1 MVTNQLGKAIT
12 ISSSRY
18 DYKTDDVHQLVKC
31 QLQVVLGRY
40 IWSEE
45 EIMGS
50 TTILAILSSGEEILV
65 IDMANLNMT
74 FSNLL

>member
-12 ISSSRY
+12 ISSKRY

-31 QLQVVLGRY
+31 QLQAVLGRY

-50 TTILAILSSGEEILV
+50 TTILAILSTGEEILV